1 MSGRNCDNCEA
12 FLEDKDYVSYG
23 SWSYT
28 CPSCGFSYRH
38 GLELLEQIYQF
49 NKNPQ
54 PCGHPLS
61 AIVTN
66 GTTSYCGSCADD
78 SLRANI
84 AAGVEA

>member
-1 MSGRNCDNCEA
+1 MIFTKA
-12 FLEDKDYVSYG
+12 QKKQYDKYIHDGGDVLGSELWNRQDLYVII
-23 SWSYT
+23 
-28 CPSCGFSYRH
+28 H
-38 GLELLEQIYQF
+38 NLLT
-49 NKNPQ
+49 KQ

-61 AIVTN
+61 AIVHN